1 MLTKEMIEKIASL
14 SRLELSEHEKI
25 EFTQQLS
32 IALEYFSQ
40 IEKLNTNGVEPLLTP
55 TTITPIYRNDDQTQ
69 NGNSE
74 EMLANAP
81 DQLGQLFKVPP
92 VI

>member
-1 MLTKEMIEKIASL
+1 MLDAEMIEKIANL
-14 SRLELSEHEKI
+14 SRLELSESEKT
-25 EFTQQLS
+25 EFAKQLS
-32 IALEYFSQ
+32 IAFDYFSQ
-40 IEKLNTNGVEPLLTP
+40 IEKLDTHGIEPLLTP
-55 TTITPIYRNDDQTQ
+55 ININTVFRMDENPM